1 MDFVRL
7 ILFQSL
13 LNIKK
18 TIDESELALDEFEHI
33 KSNDFM
39 DVYLKLGS
47 DFDKKCPF
55 SKVFYTFDGG
65 KYSADEILY
74 ILSNVDLR
82 T

>member
-1 MDFVRL
+1 
-7 ILFQSL
+7 
-13 LNIKK
+13 
-18 TIDESELALDEFEHI
+18 
-33 KSNDFM
+33 M